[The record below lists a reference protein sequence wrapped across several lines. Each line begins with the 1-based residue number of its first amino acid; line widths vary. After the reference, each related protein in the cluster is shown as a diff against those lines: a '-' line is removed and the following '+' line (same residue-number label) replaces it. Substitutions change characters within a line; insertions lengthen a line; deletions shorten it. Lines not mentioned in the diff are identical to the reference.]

1 MAVLD
6 VGQIG
11 ANIYTPSNNAIRLS
25 STFNRLDNYTIC
37 ESVMDKTVT
46 INMQLTSLQE
56 LTADKE
62 YTIGYIQISKLFPKM
77 NVPLFFRSEGTVIV
91 GSVDKSGIS
100 TNGRLLMVCKS
111 NIPANTTIYVNACYT
126 IGG

>member
-1 MAVLD
+1 MSVMN

-11 ANIYTPSNNAIRLS
+11 ANIYTPSDNAIRLS
-25 STFNRLDNYTIC
+25 STLNSLDNYTIS

-46 INMQLTSLQE
+46 INMELTTLQE

-62 YTIGYIQISKLFPKM
+62 YTIGYIQVVKLFPKM
-77 NVPLFFRSEGTVIV
+77 DAPLSFRSAGVVIV
-91 GSVDKSGIS
+91 GSVDKVGQS
-100 TNGRLLMVCKS
+100 TNGRILMMPKS
-111 NIPANTTIYVNACYT
+111 NIPQGTKIWVDGCYN

>member
-1 MAVLD
+1 MAVKV

-11 ANIYTPSNNAIRLS
+11 ANIYTPSSNAIRLS
-25 STFNRLDNYTIC
+25 STFNSLDNYTIS

-46 INMQLTSLQE
+46 INMELTTLKE

-62 YTIGYIQISKLFPKM
+62 YTIGYIQIVKLFPKM
-77 NVPLFFRSEGTVIV
+77 GAPLSFRCGGTVIV
-91 GSVDKSGIS
+91 GSVDHAGQS
-100 TNGRLLMVCKS
+100 TNGRILMMAKS
-111 NIPANTTIYVNACYT
+111 NIPQGTKIYVDGCYN

>member
-11 ANIYTPSNNAIRLS
+11 ANIYRPSDNAIRLS
-25 STFNRLDNYTIC
+25 STFNRLDNYTIS

-46 INMQLTSLQE
+46 INMELTTLKE

-62 YTIGYIQISKLFPKM
+62 YTIGYIQMVKLFPKM
-77 NVPLFFRSEGTVIV
+77 DAPLYFRSLGTVIV
-91 GSVDKSGIS
+91 GSVDKVGQS
-100 TNGRLLMVCKS
+100 TNGRILMIPKT
-111 NIPANTTIYVNACYT
+111 NIPQGTKIYVDACYN
-126 IGG
+126 IA